1 VTVSSYAPTAPL
13 AQGLYDPANE
23 HDACGIGFVAHLR
36 GEKSYGV
43 IHRGLEMLLN
53 LTHRAATGPDG
64 EVGDGAGILLQ
75 LPHALLRTACRGL
88 DIPLPDAGGYGVGM
102 LFLPRDDEGRA
113 AATARIEAAV
123 AAHGCRVLGWRLV
136 PVDDTQIA
144 ERVRDSRPAIW
155 QVFVAPSTLD
165 RLDDDGSGFERT
177 LYVIRRSIERE
188 ANALAAAGG
197 PTMYVTSFSSRTI
210 VYKGL
215 LRPDQIPAFYRDLSN
230 PEAASA
236 LALVHSR
243 FSTNTFPSWPL
254 AHPYRFVCH
263 NGEINT
269 MKGNLAWMRARERS
283 MLSPRFADTM
293 SEVLPVIMP
302 GGNDSASL
310 DNVVEL
316 LVHAGRPL
324 AHAMM
329 MLVPEAWERDA
340 SMPPERRAFYDYH
353 SSLMEPWDG
362 PAAIA
367 FTDGRQIGAIQDRN
381 GLRPARWIVTD
392 DDIVVL
398 SSEAGA
404 MPVDAECV
412 REKGRLRPGQL
423 LLVNT
428 TQGRLLHDDEIK
440 SELVSLRPYRRWVSE
455 QRIELSSLVASA
467 DQSVLPATL
476 DDDALLSAQR
486 KFGYTREELSM
497 IITPMASAGEEAL
510 GSMGSDTPLAVLSDH
525 PQLLF
530 SYFRQ
535 LFAQVTNP
543 PIDPIRE
550 ALVMSV
556 RMRLGAQ
563 GNLLDETPEHA
574 KQIDLEHPVLRPAG
588 VAVLRA
594 IQEPSLKPV
603 TLSAHFSPD
612 VENGLELAVEAL
624 CDSALQAVRDGRGTI
639 ILSDRDPAV
648 GQQPMPSLLA
658 VAAVHHRLIREGCRS
673 SVSLVVEAADAREV
687 SHIALLFS
695 YGAAAVSPYLALESC
710 AAMARS
716 GALGESIDEATAQA
730 NYVYAVEKGLL
741 KILSKMGVSTL
752 QSYCGAQ
759 LWEAVGLSSP
769 VIDRYFTGTS
779 SKLGGIDLGIIAEE
793 VVRRANAERGD
804 ALLDVGGEYHYRAKG
819 ERHAWNP
826 GTIATL
832 QRATR
837 EGDYGTFREFSRLAN
852 EEQRGAATLRAM
864 LDFVEGDSVPL
875 DQVEPAASIV
885 RRFVSGA
892 MSFGS
897 ISAEAH
903 ETLAVAMNQI
913 GGRSNTGEGGE
924 DPARFGTSRNSA
936 IKQVASARFGVT
948 TEYLVSA
955 DELQIKVAQ
964 GAKPGEGGQL
974 PGHKIDEF
982 IGKTRH
988 ATPGVTLISPP
999 PHHDIY
1005 SIEDL
1010 KQLIFDLR
1018 NVNPA
1023 AAISVKLVAEAGVGT
1038 VAAGVAKAGAD
1049 LITISGD
1056 SGGTGASPLSSI
1068 KRAGVAWELG
1078 LAETQ
1083 QTLVL
1088 NGLRANVRVQ
1098 VDGQLKTG
1106 RDVVLAALLGAEE
1119 FGFATA
1125 PLIVEGCI
1133 MMRKCHL
1140 NTCPVGIAT
1149 QDPVLRAKF
1158 AGRPEHL
1165 VNYFFFV
1172 AEEVRELMAQL
1183 GFRSLDEMVG
1193 RTDRLRVATHAP
1205 HWKASTLDLKPL
1217 LHASALLSEGSARC
1231 GTQVAEYDLSKTLDG
1246 QLLPVVANA
1255 IERGEAVTV
1264 SRAIRNVDRAV
1275 GALISG
1281 EIARKYGSAGLP
1293 QDTITVRFNGSAGQS
1308 FGAFA
1313 TQGLTLELEGES
1325 NDYVGKG
1332 LSGGRLIVHPPK
1344 TTRLLQEGTVI
1355 VGNTVLYGA
1364 TSGEAFIAGA
1374 AGERFAVRNSGAMA
1388 VVEGVGDHGCEYM
1401 TGGTVVVLGTTGRNF
1416 AAGMSGGVAFVL
1428 DVNETFR
1435 TRVTS
1440 PLVELTPVT
1449 EAADQAALR
1458 RWIER
1463 HAAYTGSRRARH
1475 ALAHWNET
1483 LRHFVRVMPIEYK
1496 RALERKT
1503 RTTPT
1508 SVEVRHG

>member
-1 VTVSSYAPTAPL
+1 
-13 AQGLYDPANE
+13 
-23 HDACGIGFVAHLR
+23 
-36 GEKSYGV
+36 
-43 IHRGLEMLLN
+43 MLLN

-64 EVGDGAGILLQ
+64 EVGDGAGILIQ
-75 LPHALLRTACRGL
+75 LPHALLRTACRSL
-88 DIPLPDAGGYGVGM
+88 EIPLPESGAYGVGM
-102 LFLPRDDEGRA
+102 LFLPRDDSARIHA
-113 AATARIEAAV
+113 AARVEAAV

-136 PVDDTQIA
+136 PVDDSQVA
-144 ERVRDSRPAIW
+144 ERVRDTRPAIW

-165 RLDDDGSGFERT
+165 RTDEDGSAFERT
-177 LYVIRRSIERE
+177 LYVIRRAIER
-188 ANALAAAGG
+188 NAAAVVAAGG
-197 PTMYVTSFSSRTI
+197 ASSYVVSFSSRTI

-215 LRPDQIPAFYRDLSN
+215 LRPDQLPAFYRDLSN
-230 PEAASA
+230 PEAASG

-254 AHPYRFVCH
+254 AHPYRFLCH

-269 MKGNLAWMRARERS
+269 IRGNLAWMRAREQA
-283 MLSPRFADTM
+283 MVSPRLTDDM
-293 SEVLPVIMP
+293 QGVLPIVQP
-302 GGNDSASL
+302 GNNDSASL

-316 LVHAGRPL
+316 LVHGGRPL

-340 SMPPERRAFYDYH
+340 VMSPERRAFYDYH

-362 PAAIA
+362 PAALA
-367 FTDGRQIGAIQDRN
+367 FTDGRQIGCVQDRN

-392 DDIVVL
+392 DDIVIL

-404 MPVDAECV
+404 LPVDAESI

-423 LLVNT
+423 LVVNT

-440 SELVSLRPYRRWVSE
+440 SELASLRPYRRWISE
-455 QRIELSSLVASA
+455 QRVDLSSLIAAQASEHRG
-467 DQSVLPATL
+467 PAAL
-476 DDDALLSAQR
+476 DDGALFNAQR
-486 KFGYTREELSM
+486 RFGYTREELNM
-497 IITPMASAGEEAL
+497 ILAPMATAGEEAL
-510 GSMGSDTPLAVLSDH
+510 GSMGSDTPLAVLSDR

-574 KQIDLEHPVLRPAG
+574 RQIDVEHPVLTPAG
-588 VAVLRA
+588 IAALRS
-594 IQEPSLKPV
+594 IEEPSLRPV
-603 TLSAHFSPD
+603 TLSAAFSPD
-612 VENGLELAVEAL
+612 AENGLENAVAAL
-624 CDSALQAVRDGRGTI
+624 CDSALDAVRAGCGTI
-639 ILSDRDPAV
+639 ILSDRDAV
-648 GQQPMPSLLA
+648 TGREPMPSLLA
-658 VAAVHHRLIREGCRS
+658 VSAVHHHLIRAGCRS
-673 SVSLVVEAADAREV
+673 AVSLVVEAADAREV
-687 SHIALLFS
+687 SHVALLFG
-695 YGAAAVSPYLALESC
+695 YGAAAVSPYLAMESC
-710 AAMARS
+710 AAMARDGS
-716 GALGESIDEATAQA
+716 LGHSIDEAAAQA
-730 NYVYAVEKGLL
+730 NYVYALEKGLL

-759 LWEAVGLSSP
+759 LWEAVGLSSTL
-769 VIDRYFTGTS
+769 IDKYFTGTS
-779 SKLGGIDLGIIAEE
+779 SKLGGIDLSIVAEE
-793 VVRRANAERGD
+793 VVRRSARIEGED
-804 ALLDVGGEYHYRAKG
+804 SLLDVGGEYHYRAKG
-819 ERHAWNP
+819 ERHSWNP

-837 EGDYGTFREFSRLAN
+837 EGNYSTFREFTLLAN
-852 EEQRGAATLRAM
+852 EEQRNAATLRAL
-864 LDFVEGDSVPL
+864 LDFTSADSVPL
-875 DQVEPAASIV
+875 DEVEPATSIV

-903 ETLAVAMNQI
+903 ETLAEAMNEI

-948 TEYLVSA
+948 AEYLVSA
-955 DELQIKVAQ
+955 EELQIKVAQ

-974 PGHKIDEF
+974 PGHKVDAF

-988 ATPGVTLISPP
+988 ATPGVSLISPP

-1023 AAISVKLVAEAGVGT
+1023 ASISVKLVAEAGVGT
-1038 VAAGVAKAGAD
+1038 VAAGVSKAGAD

-1083 QTLVL
+1083 QTLML
-1088 NGLRANVRVQ
+1088 NGLRGHVRLQ

-1183 GFRSLDEMVG
+1183 GYRTMDEMVG
-1193 RTDRLRVATHAP
+1193 RTDRLCVAP
-1205 HWKASTLDLKPL
+1205 SRSHWKADMLDLAPL
-1217 LHASALLSEGSARC
+1217 LHASTLLADGGPRYGEH
-1231 GTQVAEYDLSKTLDG
+1231 VAKYDLSKTIDG
-1246 QLLPVVANA
+1246 QLMSVVGPSIESGDA
-1255 IERGEAVTV
+1255 ITV
-1264 SRAIRNVDRAV
+1264 SRDVRNVDRAV
-1275 GALISG
+1275 GTLISG
-1281 EIARKYGSAGLP
+1281 DIARRYGSAGLP
-1293 QDTITVRFNGSAGQS
+1293 HDTITVRFKGSAGQS

-1313 TQGLTLELEGES
+1313 VQGLTLDLEGES

-1374 AGERFAVRNSGAMA
+1374 AGERFAVRNSGALA

-1401 TGGTVVVLGTTGRNF
+1401 TGGTVVVLGNTGRNF

-1428 DVNETFR
+1428 DMNESFR
-1435 TRVTS
+1435 SRVTS
-1440 PLVELTPVT
+1440 PLVELTSVT
-1449 EAADQAALR
+1449 DAADQSALR

-1463 HAAYTGSRRARH
+1463 HLAYTGSRRARH

-1496 RALERKT
+1496 RALERGT
-1503 RTTPT
+1503 RSAPA
-1508 SVEVRHG
+1508 SVEARHG